1 MQSPVKA
8 ILWFLTVL
16 SLYMSASVLAE
27 TKHIDLVVAG
37 SNGQKTI
44 FVELA
49 NTPAERQK
57 GLMFREK
64 LDADSGMLFIFPD
77 EKILKFWMKDTII
90 PLDILFFDEEGRFI
104 NKIVNVPPLT
114 LTNRISARPAIYVL
128 EVIGNSSETWNLGR
142 EIHLKL
148 PIATP

>member
-1 MQSPVKA
+1 MQLLVKA
-8 ILWFLTVL
+8 ILWLLAVL
-16 SLYMSASVLAE
+16 SLYMSAPVLAE
-27 TKHIDLVVAG
+27 MKRFDLVVAG

-44 FVELA
+44 HVELA
-49 NTPAERQK
+49 KTHAERQK
-57 GLMFREK
+57 GLMFRDNLEV
-64 LDADSGMLFIFPD
+64 DSGMLFIFPA

-90 PLDILFFDEEGRFI
+90 PLDILFFDKDGRFI

-114 LTNRISARPAIYVL
+114 LTNRVSARPAIYVL

-148 PIATP
+148 PLAMP